1 MPERVIDRIDALA
14 GRIVGTIAGAI
25 TGAMTDAIRH
35 TLKSTDRPVKLLRNR
50 PPDPHQLALQLD
62 LFAPA
67 DAAHE
72 STPDTN
78 AADLP
83 PERGAMRP
91 PSSALP
97 SSPSS
102 HPQQQSH
109 DGPPHH
115 ATPHVPLAPPAPRT
129 TPLPGSRRIL
139 LGQHA
144 LSYQLRR
151 SKRRTIGFMID
162 DDGLR
167 ITAPKWVGIGE
178 IESAIREKQRWI
190 LTKLHDQQE
199 RATRRLRPQMQWR
212 DGGVLPYLG
221 TDLTLLVVAAAG
233 DAMVHDP
240 VAGTLMVCLPAE
252 PSEQQLKDRVQAWLQ
267 QEAKR
272 LFAARLPVYA
282 EKLDVQYRAFAL
294 SSATT
299 QWGSCTADGK
309 IRLNW
314 RLMHFALPL
323 IDYVIAHELSHL
335 REMNH
340 GPRFWATVQ
349 SVFPEFVAA
358 KKALRDHAPETLP
371 AF

>member
-1 MPERVIDRIDALA
+1 VPERLIDRIDALA
-14 GRIVGTIAGAI
+14 GRIVGAIADSM
-25 TGAMTDAIRH
+25 TGALTDAIRN
-35 TLKSTDRPVKLLRNR
+35 TLKNTDRPVKLLRNR

-62 LFAPA
+62 LFSQAEATQRYESDAQASGALP
-67 DAAHE
+67 DAAATRPTSPQPHP
-72 STPDTN
+72 SHSSN
-78 AADLP
+78 Q
-83 PERGAMRP
+83 P
-91 PSSALP
+91 PSLRE
-97 SSPSS
+97 SPL
-102 HPQQQSH
+102 QR
-109 DGPPHH
+109 
-115 ATPHVPLAPPAPRT
+115 PAPDAVRT
-129 TPLPGSRRIL
+129 VPLPGSRRIL

-167 ITAPKWVGIGE
+167 ITAPKWVGVGE
-178 IESAIREKQRWI
+178 IENAIREKQRWI
-190 LTKLHDQQE
+190 LTKLHEQQE

-221 TDLTLLVVAAAG
+221 TDLTLRVVAAAG
-233 DAMVHDP
+233 EAMVHDA
-240 VAGTLMVCLPAE
+240 VACTLTVCLPAE
-252 PSEQQLKDRVQAWLQ
+252 ASEQQLKDRVQAWLQ
-267 QEAKR
+267 REAKA
-272 LFAARLPVYA
+272 LFATRLPVYA

-314 RLMHFALPL
+314 RLMHFAPPL

>member
-1 MPERVIDRIDALA
+1 MYRITRRIVPERLIDRIDALA
-14 GRIVGTIAGAI
+14 GRIVGTIAGTI
-25 TGAMTDAIRH
+25 TGAMTDAMTVARKN
-35 TLKSTDRPVKLLRNR
+35 TLKSTDRPLKLLRNR
-50 PPDPHQLALQLD
+50 PPDPHQLALQLE
-62 LFAPA
+62 LFF
-67 DAAHE
+67 
-72 STPDTN
+72 PDN
-78 AADLP
+78 AAQRTDADP
-83 PERGAMRP
+83 QAPGITPNGAAIGPAPSMIP
-91 PSSALP
+91 PSHS
-97 SSPSS
+97 
-102 HPQQQSH
+102 QH
-109 DGPPHH
+109 DMPP
-115 ATPHVPLAPPAPRT
+115 PRT
-129 TPLPGSRRIL
+129 VPDQSRSAPLPGSRRIQ

-167 ITAPKWVGIGE
+167 ITAPKWVGVGE
-178 IESAIREKQRWI
+178 IENAIREKQRWI
-190 LTKLHDQQE
+190 LAKLHEQRE

-221 TDLTLLVVAAAG
+221 TDVTLRVVAAAV

-240 VAGTLMVCLPAE
+240 ESHTLTVCLPAE
-252 PSEQQLKDRVQAWLQ
+252 ASEQQLKDRVQAWLQ
-267 QEAKR
+267 REAKT
-272 LFAARLPVYA
+272 LFAARLPIYA

-314 RLMHFALPL
+314 RLMHFAPPL

-340 GPRFWATVQ
+340 GPRFWSTVQ

-371 AF
+371 VF

>member
-1 MPERVIDRIDALA
+1 MPERLIDRIDALA
-14 GRIVGTIAGAI
+14 GRIVGRI
-25 TGAMTDAIRH
+25 TGAMTNAMTVARKNP
-35 TLKSTDRPVKLLRNR
+35 LKSTDRPLKLLRNR
-50 PPDPHQLALQLD
+50 PPDPQQLALQLD
-62 LFAPA
+62 LF
-67 DAAHE
+67 
-72 STPDTN
+72 SPDN
-78 AADLP
+78 AAQRTDADP
-83 PERGAMRP
+83 QAPGTTPNGAATSPTPSIIP
-91 PSSALP
+91 PSHS
-97 SSPSS
+97 
-102 HPQQQSH
+102 QH
-109 DGPPHH
+109 D
-115 ATPHVPLAPPAPRT
+115 A
-129 TPLPGSRRIL
+129 PLPGSRRIL

-167 ITAPKWVGIGE
+167 ITAPKWVGVGE
-178 IESAIREKQRWI
+178 IENAIREKQRWI
-190 LTKLHDQQE
+190 LAKLHEQRE

-221 TDLTLLVVAAAG
+221 TDVTLRVVAAAV

-240 VAGTLMVCLPAE
+240 ESHTLTVCLPAAA
-252 PSEQQLKDRVQAWLQ
+252 SEQQLKDRVQAWLQ
-267 QEAKR
+267 REAKT
-272 LFAARLPVYA
+272 LFAARLPIYA

-314 RLMHFALPL
+314 RLMHFAPPL